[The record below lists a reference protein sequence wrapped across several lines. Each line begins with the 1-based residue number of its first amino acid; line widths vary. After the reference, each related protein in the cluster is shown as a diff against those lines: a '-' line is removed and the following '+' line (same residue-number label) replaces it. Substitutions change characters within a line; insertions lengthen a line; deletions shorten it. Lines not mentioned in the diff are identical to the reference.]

1 MATINTIAD
10 LLQTLDEHPQWLEA
24 VRERLLTEDIREAPR
39 RLDAVDQRLNSLIA
53 KIDDYIEKTNQQLK
67 GHEERLK
74 ASEEQLKASEK
85 RLKASEEQLKAI
97 NRQIEITNK
106 RLDRQE
112 ETIKRHFEIANKR
125 FEHIEETIKR
135 HFEIANKRFD
145 RQERDIAYIKGEVFE
160 RRVRQM
166 SGSLAQEM
174 GLTKAR
180 TMATEELNEM
190 VDIRDTSDIAPGRL
204 KSFRAADLVLEGV
217 DQKGGPCYTAVEVS
231 YTVDER
237 DTVRAVSAAQ
247 LLTRFTGLPARAAV
261 AGVRSDDCIQGQIES
276 GEVFYWAIDED
287 DALPR

>member
-10 LLQTLDEHPQWLEA
+10 LLQTLDEHPHWLEA

-39 RLDAVDQRLNSLIA
+39 RLDAVDQRLNALIA
-53 KIDDYIEKTNQQLK
+53 KIDDYIENTNQQLK
-67 GHEERLK
+67 AHEDRLK
-74 ASEEQLKASEK
+74 ASEEQIEAINRQTE
-85 RLKASEEQLKAI
+85 AI

-112 ETIKRHFEIANKR
+112 KTIKQNFEIANKR

-145 RQERDIAYIKGEVFE
+145 RQERDIAYLKGEVFE

-204 KSFRAADLVLEGV
+204 KSFRVTDLVLEGV